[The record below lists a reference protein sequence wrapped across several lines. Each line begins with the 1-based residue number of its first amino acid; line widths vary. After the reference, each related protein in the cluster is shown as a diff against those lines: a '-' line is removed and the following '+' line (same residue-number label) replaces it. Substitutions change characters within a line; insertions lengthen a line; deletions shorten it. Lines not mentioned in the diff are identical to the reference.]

1 MGTLRSDLKFVLRSL
16 SQSPLFVL
24 VALLSLALGIGANS
38 AIFSLMDQVLL
49 RSLPVKDPKQLVW
62 MDWDG
67 SFRGRMMNDHA
78 FSYPMYQTFRD
89 KNPGLFTGVASRF
102 VTTVDLQKDK
112 GTPNRARAELVSGSY
127 FDVLGVG
134 PAMGRLLEPKDDLVK
149 DGSPYVVLSYGL
161 WMNRFGGDANIL
173 NQAILING
181 HPMTVVG
188 VTQQGFKGF
197 EVGVNSELFIPMM
210 MKRQVTPLWDDL
222 DNKRSIWLNIFGRL
236 RPGVSTKQALA
247 AMTVLYHQQLSQELT
262 EMTNLSERFR
272 KRYPQNTL
280 KLMPA
285 ASGMSGLREQF
296 STPLMVL
303 MCMVGTLLLIA
314 CGNIANL
321 LVARAVARQKEI
333 SIRLSLG
340 ASSAAIIRLVLLE
353 SLLLSIAGGLLGLL
367 VSAWTGALLLR
378 ALPFDDATQLFT
390 SGPDLRV
397 VLFTVG
403 LSGAT
408 AIVFGLLPAFQ
419 ATHPDTFTT
428 LKNEAGNVSAS
439 GGQLRLRKILVTA
452 QITLSLLLLI
462 GAGLFARSLYNLM
475 SLNPGVETERM
486 LTFSVDP
493 TLSGYSS
500 TRIYSLYREVAGD
513 LAKLPGV
520 TAVSAAE
527 ASILSGDQNM
537 NTTSAEGFEAK
548 EGENLNPNSNTTL
561 PGFFTALGIP
571 LVSGRDFGDRDDL
584 GAPKVA
590 IVNESFVN
598 FYFKGR
604 NPLGRHIGF
613 GDPKSTLLD
622 MEVVGVVKD
631 AKLTDLKEKPTRYV
645 FTPALQNK
653 DLGGMTFF
661 IRTTGDAATVGTMI
675 DQVVSR
681 VDATLPVFNVKTL
694 HQQANETHYIDRMVS
709 FLSAAFGLL
718 ATLLAAVGLYGVMS
732 YAVARRTKEIG
743 IRIALG
749 APSKDVLW
757 SVMREVLLLS
767 AIGIAIAIPIALGL
781 GRYIQSQLYGL
792 QALDPVTISAC
803 VLLLAAVSSLAGW
816 IPAHRATR
824 VDPIT
829 ALRYE

>member
-1 MGTLRSDLKFVLRSL
+1 MGTFRSDLRFVLRSL
-16 SQSPLFVL
+16 ARSPLFVT

-67 SFRGRMMNDHA
+67 TFQGRMSNDHS
-78 FSYPMYQTFRD
+78 FSYPMYQAFRD
-89 KNPGLFTGVASRF
+89 KNPGVLSGVASRF
-102 VTTVDLQKDK
+102 VTTVDVQKDK
-112 GTPNRARAELVSGSY
+112 GAPNRARAELVSGNY

-134 PAMGRLLEPKDDLVK
+134 SAIGRLLEPKDDLIK

-161 WMNRFGGDANIL
+161 WMNRFGGDPNIL
-173 NQAILING
+173 NQTILING

-188 VTQQGFKGF
+188 VAQQGFKGF

-236 RPGVSTKQALA
+236 RPGVSSKQALA
-247 AMTVLYHQQLSQELT
+247 AMTVLYHQQLSEELK
-262 EMTNLSERFR
+262 EMPDASARFR
-272 KRYPQNTL
+272 ERYPKNTL
-280 KLMPA
+280 RLMPA

-296 STPLMVL
+296 STPLIVL
-303 MCMVGTLLLIA
+303 MSMVGTLLLIA

-321 LVARAVARQKEI
+321 LVARAVARQREI

-340 ASSAAIIRLVLLE
+340 ASHTAIVRLVLLE
-353 SLLLSIAGGLLGLL
+353 SLLLSLAGGLLGLV

-378 ALPFDDATQLFT
+378 ALPFDDANQLFT
-390 SGPDLRV
+390 SSPDVRV

-403 LSGAT
+403 LSVAT

-419 ATHPDTFTT
+419 ATRPDTFTT

-439 GGQLRLRKILVTA
+439 GGQLRLRKVLVTA

-475 SLNPGVETERM
+475 SLNPGVQTERM

-500 TRIYSLYREVAGD
+500 TRIYSLYREVAAG

-527 ASILSGDQNM
+527 NSILSGEQNIS
-537 NTTSAEGFEAK
+537 TTNAEGFVGK
-548 EGENLNPNSNTTL
+548 EGENLNPQVNGTL

-571 LVSGRDFGDRDDL
+571 LISGRDFTDHDDV
-584 GAPKVA
+584 GSPQVA

-604 NPLGRHIGF
+604 NPMGRHIGF
-613 GDPKSTLLD
+613 GGAKNGLP
-622 MEVVGVVKD
+622 MEIVGVVKD
-631 AKLTDLKEKPTRYV
+631 AKLTDLKEKSTRYV
-645 FTPALQNK
+645 FTPALQDK
-653 DLGGMTFF
+653 DPGGITFF
-661 IRTTGDAATVGTMI
+661 IRTTGDAAMAGTMAH
-675 DQVVSR
+675 QVVSR
-681 VDATLPVFNVKTL
+681 VDATLPIFDVKTL
-694 HQQANETHYIDRMVS
+694 NEQANETHYIDRMIS

-767 AIGIAIAIPIALGL
+767 AIGIAVAIPIALGL

-792 QALDPVTISAC
+792 QALDPVTISVC

>member
-1 MGTLRSDLKFVLRSL
+1 M
-16 SQSPLFVL
+16 

-38 AIFSLMDQVLL
+38 AIFSLMDQVLR
-49 RSLPVKDPKQLVW
+49 RSLPVKEPKQLVW

-67 SFRGRMMNDHA
+67 TFQGRAMNDHA
-78 FSYPMYQTFRD
+78 FSYPMYQAFRD
-89 KNPGLFTGVASRF
+89 KNPGIFTGVASRF
-102 VTTVDLQKDK
+102 VTTVDVQKDK
-112 GTPNRARAELVSGSY
+112 GTPNRARAELVSGN
-127 FDVLGVG
+127 FFEVLGVG
-134 PAMGRLLEPKDDLVK
+134 SALGRLLEPNDDLVK
-149 DGSPYVVLSYGL
+149 DGAPYVVLSYGM
-161 WMNRFGGDANIL
+161 WMNRFGGNSSIL
-173 NQAILING
+173 NQTVLVNG

-188 VTQQGFKGF
+188 VAQQGFKGF

-222 DNKRSIWLNIFGRL
+222 DNKRSIWLNMFGRL
-236 RPGVSTKQALA
+236 HPGVSSKQALA
-247 AMTVLYHQQLSQELT
+247 AMTVLYHQQLQQELS
-262 EMTNLSERFR
+262 EMPDASARFR
-272 KRYPQNTL
+272 KRYPENTL

-285 ASGMSGLREQF
+285 AAGMSGLREQF
-296 STPLMVL
+296 STPLIVL

-333 SIRLSLG
+333 SIRISLG
-340 ASSAAIIRLVLLE
+340 ASQGAIIRLVLLE
-353 SLLLSIAGGLLGLL
+353 SLLLSIAGGMLGLV
-367 VSAWTGALLLR
+367 VSSWTGALLLR
-378 ALPFDDATQLFT
+378 ALPFDDTTQLFN

-397 VLFTVG
+397 LIFTIG
-403 LSGAT
+403 LSIVT

-428 LKNEAGNVSAS
+428 LKNEAGSVSAS
-439 GGQLRLRKILVTA
+439 GGQLRLRKVLVTA
-452 QITLSLLLLI
+452 QISLSLLLLI

-475 SLNPGVETERM
+475 SLDPGVQTERV
-486 LTFSVDP
+486 LTFSIDP
-493 TLSGYSS
+493 TLSGYSAA
-500 TRIYSLYREVAGD
+500 RVHSLYRELAAD
-513 LAKLPGV
+513 LAKVPGV

-527 ASILSGDQNM
+527 GSILSGNQSM
-537 NTTSAEGFEAK
+537 NTTQAEGFEAK
-548 EGENLNPNSNTTL
+548 EGENLNPQTNATL

-571 LVSGRDFGDRDDL
+571 LISGRDFNDRDDL
-584 GAPKVA
+584 GSPKAA

-604 NPLGRHIGF
+604 NPLGRHIGY
-613 GDPKSTLLD
+613 GGPKNPLD
-622 MEVVGVVKD
+622 MEIVGVVKD

-645 FTPALQNK
+645 FTPALQDK
-653 DLGGMTFF
+653 DPGGITYF
-661 IRTTGDAATVGTMI
+661 IRTTGDAAIFGTMAH
-675 DQVVSR
+675 QVVSR
-681 VDATLPVFNVKTL
+681 VDATLPVFDVKTL
-694 HQQANETHYIDRMVS
+694 HEQANETHYIDRMIS

-767 AIGIAIAIPIALGL
+767 AIGIAVAIPIALGL

-792 QALDPVTISAC
+792 QALDPGTIIIC
-803 VLLLAAVSSLAGW
+803 VILLAAVSSLAGW

>member
-1 MGTLRSDLKFVLRSL
+1 MGTFFSDLKFVLRSL
-16 SQSPLFVL
+16 SQSPLFVV

-67 SFRGRMMNDHA
+67 TFQGRMMNDHA
-78 FSYPMYQTFRD
+78 FSYPMYQAFRD
-89 KNPGLFTGVASRF
+89 KNPGIFTGVASRF
-102 VTTVDLQKDK
+102 VTTVDVQKDK
-112 GTPNRARAELVSGSY
+112 GTPNRARAELVSGN
-127 FDVLGVG
+127 FFEVLGVG
-134 PAMGRLLEPKDDLVK
+134 SAMGRLLEPKDDLVK
-149 DGSPYVVLSYGL
+149 DAAPYVVLSYGM
-161 WMNRFGGDANIL
+161 WMSRFGGNSNIL
-173 NQAILING
+173 NQTILVNG

-188 VTQQGFKGF
+188 VAQKGFKGF

-222 DNKRSIWLNIFGRL
+222 DNKRSVWLNTFARL
-236 RPGVSTKQALA
+236 RPNVSSKQALA
-247 AMTVLYHQQLSQELT
+247 ALTVVYRQQLTQELT
-262 EMTNLSERFR
+262 EMPDASPRFR
-272 KRYPQNTL
+272 QRYPQNTL
-280 KLMPA
+280 KLMAA

-296 STPLMVL
+296 STPLIVL

-340 ASSAAIIRLVLLE
+340 ASHAAIIRLVLLE
-353 SLLLSIAGGLLGLL
+353 SLLLSVAGGLLGLV
-367 VSAWTGALLLR
+367 VSSWTGALLLR
-378 ALPFDDATQLFT
+378 ALPFEDTNQLFT

-397 VLFTVG
+397 LVFTLG
-403 LSGAT
+403 LSILT
-408 AIVFGLLPAFQ
+408 AVVFGLLPAFQ
-419 ATHPDTFTT
+419 ATHPDMFTT

-452 QITLSLLLLI
+452 QISLSLLLLI

-475 SLNPGVETERM
+475 SLNPGVQTERM

-493 TLSGYSS
+493 TLSGYSA
-500 TRIYSLYREVAGD
+500 TRIHTLYRELLAD
-513 LAKLPGV
+513 LSKVPGV
-520 TAVSAAE
+520 MAVSASE
-527 ASILSGDQNM
+527 GSILSGNQSM
-537 NTTSAEGFEAK
+537 NTTQAEGFEGK
-548 EGENLNPNSNTTL
+548 EGENLNPQTNSTL
-561 PGFFTALGIP
+561 PGFFTTLGIP
-571 LVSGRDFGDRDDL
+571 LVSGRDFADRDDV

-590 IVNESFVN
+590 VVNESFVS

-604 NPLGRHIGF
+604 NPLGRHIGY
-613 GDPKSTLLD
+613 GGPKNPLD
-622 MEVVGVVKD
+622 MEIVGVVKD

-645 FTPALQNK
+645 FTPALQDK
-653 DLGGMTFF
+653 DPGGITFF
-661 IRTTGDAATVGTMI
+661 IRTTGDAASFGAMAH
-675 DQVVSR
+675 QVVSR
-681 VDATLPVFNVKTL
+681 ADATLPVFDVKTL
-694 HQQANETHYIDRMVS
+694 HEQANETHYIDRMIS

-718 ATLLAAVGLYGVMS
+718 ATLLAAIGLYGVMS
-732 YAVARRTKEIG
+732 YTVARRTKEIG

-749 APSKDVLW
+749 APAKNVLW

-767 AIGIAIAIPIALGL
+767 AIGILVAIPIALGL

-792 QALDPVTISAC
+792 QALDPMTITVC
-803 VLLLAAVSSLAGW
+803 VALLASVSSLAGW
-816 IPAHRATR
+816 IPAYRATR